1 MGFGFIQGG
10 GDGGRGEG
18 KGSPGD
24 SLRLQLEKARF
35 DRALGVAESLA
46 LHRALL
52 TTAELARMNNVCCG
66 RKPDAEPWR
75 RGGLTLQLPSGK
87 TETLSVLADPVL
99 NVREKLHQATE
110 KAEAGAVIE
119 AAVDAYVDLVR
130 LHPFED
136 ANRRSAVLAAHYF
149 LQRYGVPVSGTALH
163 EIGLGDVRDA
173 EQVEL
178 LRETVRQMAKFA
190 QKRKTPQT

>member
-1 MGFGFIQGG
+1 MGIGQDGPQAGQGQTLGG
-10 GDGGRGEG
+10 GAT
-18 KGSPGD
+18 
-24 SLRLQLEKARF
+24 SLRAQLEKARF
-35 DRALGVAESLA
+35 DRALAVAESLA

-52 TTAELARMNNVCCG
+52 TTAELARMNNICCG
-66 RKPDAEPWR
+66 RKPEDDPWR

-110 KAEAGAVIE
+110 KAEAGAIIE
-119 AAVDAYVDLVR
+119 AAVDLYVGLVR

-136 ANRRSAVLAAHYF
+136 ANRRSAVLSAHYF

-163 EIGLGDVRDA
+163 EIGLGDIRDG

-190 QKRKTPQT
+190 QKRKG